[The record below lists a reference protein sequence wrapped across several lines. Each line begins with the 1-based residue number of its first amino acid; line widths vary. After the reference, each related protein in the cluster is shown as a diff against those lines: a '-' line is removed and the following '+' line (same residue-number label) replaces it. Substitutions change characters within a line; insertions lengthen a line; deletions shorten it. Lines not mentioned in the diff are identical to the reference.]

1 MGGTDFH
8 KRMMTGVAL
17 LVLVAVVGL
26 IDNTFVMW
34 MFFGVVYLL
43 GFGEAMKLFE
53 VEGSTPYVWAVALW
67 IGVFFVSNPL
77 DIFFIVMIVA
87 ASTLSYNRSI
97 ARETFLP
104 LLYPS
109 IGMVFIWTLYL
120 EHKIDAL
127 IWLLVVVA
135 LTDIGAY
142 FTGKAIGKTPFSPT
156 SPKKTLEGVIGGIL
170 VATIFGSFAGESV
183 ANGMMAAIVISA
195 LTATASIFGDL
206 FESYLKRE
214 AGVKD
219 SGTLLPGHGGVLD
232 RVDGYLF
239 GAVVMVVILRVA

>member
-8 KRMMTGVAL
+8 KRVITGVAL
-17 LVLVAVVGL
+17 LVLVGVVGV
-26 IDNTFVMW
+26 IDIPFFTWV
-34 MFFGVVYLL
+34 FFGAVYLL
-43 GFGEAMKLFE
+43 AYNEVVKLL
-53 VEGSTPYVWAVALW
+53 SIQTKTPCYWAITIWTFALFYPDPVAL
-67 IGVFFVSNPL
+67 
-77 DIFFIVMIVA
+77 FFIIA
-87 ASTLSYNRSI
+87 ILYASIIAYNKSLPK
-97 ARETFLP
+97 EEFFP
-104 LLYPS
+104 LLYPT
-109 IGMVFIWTLYL
+109 IGMLFIWTLYL

-170 VATIFGSFAGESV
+170 IATIFGSFAGESV
-183 ANGMMAAIVISA
+183 AGGMMAAIVISA

-239 GAVVMVVILRVA
+239 GAVVMVVILRVV